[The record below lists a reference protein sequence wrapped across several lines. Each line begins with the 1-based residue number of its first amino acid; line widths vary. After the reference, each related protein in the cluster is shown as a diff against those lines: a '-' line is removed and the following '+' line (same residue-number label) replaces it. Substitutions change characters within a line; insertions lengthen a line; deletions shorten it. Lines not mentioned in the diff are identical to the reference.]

1 MLCIGPSGT
10 IFRRIMASFEG
21 HGLACIRSDRIVFAG
36 LDFSV
41 SAGEALI
48 LTGANGS
55 GKSSLLR
62 LMAGLGRPAAGRMLW
77 NGVPVDEDRDAFFRD
92 IHYLGHRDAVKPA
105 LTVRENLAFHAALR
119 GGAGGATLD
128 GPLSAVG
135 LDALADMPAR
145 MLSAGQ
151 TRRLAL
157 ARVLASPAALWL
169 LDEPTIALDAA
180 SVAAVF
186 AAVARHRAGG
196 GMVVASTNVPLAL
209 DDARRLD
216 LADFREAGM
225 TPWGDA
231 A

>member
-1 MLCIGPSGT
+1 MT
-10 IFRRIMASFEG
+10 TFEG
-21 HGLACIRSDRIVFAG
+21 QRLACIRSDRIVFSD

-41 SAGEALI
+41 SAGGALI

-62 LMAGLGRPAAGRMLW
+62 LMAGLGRPAAGRLLW
-77 NGVPVDEDRDAFFRD
+77 NGVPVDEDRDAFHAGL
-92 IHYLGHRDAVKPA
+92 HYLGHRDAIKPA

-119 GGAGGATLD
+119 GRTGDGAIEDA
-128 GPLSAVG
+128 LSAVG
-135 LDALADMPAR
+135 LQALADMPAR

-151 TRRLAL
+151 TRRLAI
-157 ARVLASPAALWL
+157 ARVLATPARLWL

-180 SVAAVF
+180 SVSAVF

-196 GMVVASTNVPLAL
+196 GMIVASTNVPLAIE
-209 DDARRLD
+209 DAERLD
-216 LADFREAGM
+216 LTDFRDAET

>member
-1 MLCIGPSGT
+1 MLCIGPPGA
-10 IFRRIMASFEG
+10 IFRRIMATFEG

-41 SAGEALI
+41 SPGEALI

-62 LMAGLGRPAAGRMLW
+62 LMAGLGRPAAGSLLW
-77 NGVPVDEDRDAFFRD
+77 NGAPVDDDRDAFFRQT
-92 IHYLGHRDAVKPA
+92 HYLGHRDAVKAA
-105 LTVRENLAFHAALR
+105 LTVRENLAFHGALR
-119 GGAGGATLD
+119 GSGDGTGLD
-128 GPLSAVG
+128 AALSAVG

-157 ARVLASPAALWL
+157 ARVLASPASLWL

-186 AAVARHRAGG
+186 AAVARHRAAG

-209 DDARRLD
+209 EAPKRLD
-216 LADFREAGM
+216 LAEFRDAGV
-225 TPWGDA
+225 TPWGDSA
-231 A
+231 

>member
-1 MLCIGPSGT
+1 
-10 IFRRIMASFEG
+10 MATFEG

-41 SAGEALI
+41 SPGEALI

-62 LMAGLGRPAAGRMLW
+62 LMAGLGRPAAGRLLW
-77 NGVPVDEDRDAFFRD
+77 NGAPVDDDRDAFFRQT
-92 IHYLGHRDAVKPA
+92 HYLGHRDAVKPA

-119 GGAGGATLD
+119 GSDATGLD
-128 GPLSAVG
+128 ATGLDAALSTVG

-157 ARVLASPAALWL
+157 ARVLASPASLWL

-186 AAVARHRAGG
+186 AAVARHRAAG

-209 DDARRLD
+209 EAPKRLD
-216 LADFREAGM
+216 LAEFRDAGV

>member
-21 HGLACIRSDRIVFAG
+21 HGLACIRSDRIVFAE

-41 SAGEALI
+41 SAGEALL

-62 LMAGLGRPAAGRMLW
+62 LMAGLGRPAAGRLLW
-77 NGVPVDEDRDAFFRD
+77 NGVPVDDDRDVFFRET
-92 IHYLGHRDAVKPA
+92 HYLGHRDAVKPA

-119 GGAGGATLD
+119 GAGDGDALD
-128 GPLSAVG
+128 AALSAVG
-135 LDALADMPAR
+135 LDALAGMPAR

-169 LDEPTIALDAA
+169 LDEPTIALDAT
-180 SVAAVF
+180 SVSAIF
-186 AAVARHRAGG
+186 AAIARHRAAG

-209 DDARRLD
+209 ETPKRLD
-216 LADFREAGM
+216 LSEFHDAGV